1 MARAYTTAELDAI
14 LTNVGAVG
22 PARKALA
29 DKIRAAVAAGTLR
42 GEARDTLVK
51 KEIAK
56 FVHYY
61 NNSIAK
67 KGHVLDP
74 TGKDKFTR
82 GHSAAHRL
90 YNALQ
95 KTPVGSRASSRAAS
109 RAPSRGASPA
119 PSPTGSRGSRP
130 DSRPRASS
138 RASSRGSRENPFA
151 IVKYKAPGSKSRSR
165 SRGSRNLLN
174 YRNPLEIGAAN
185 ASLTLAGAAAKL
197 AGSRS
202 RSRSRSRK
210 VEVASSR
217 SRSRSRKAAVA
228 AAVAEVR
235 RVAAAAAAANS
246 GPAAAAAASPSKGK
260 YTRKAPPPT
269 GYPNSGSL
277 PTLFYTTPKGVKYQ
291 WSIKVETKSRG
302 HAMIVKTAGPVG
314 NTTVY
319 PGKVITGEGN
329 TTRGRPPVE
338 MAKFLAY
345 KEYEAKVKEGYH
357 E

>member
-29 DKIRAAVAAGTLR
+29 EKIKAAVSAGTLR
-42 GEARDTLVK
+42 GEARETLLK

-61 NNSIAK
+61 NNSIVS

-90 YNALQ
+90 FNALQ
-95 KTPVGSRASSRAAS
+95 KTPVGSRAPSRAASPAGSRASSRAAS
-109 RAPSRGASPA
+109 PA
-119 PSPTGSRGSRP
+119 GSRP
-130 DSRPRASS
+130 GSRPRASS

-210 VEVASSR
+210 AAASNSR

-235 RVAAAAAAANS
+235 RVAAAAGGGGSAASAAAS
-246 GPAAAAAASPSKGK
+246 PAAAASPKGK
-260 YTRKAPPPT
+260 YTRKALPPT

-277 PTLFYTTPKGVKYQ
+277 PTLFHTTVKGVRYQ
-291 WSIKVETKSRG
+291 WSIKVEAKSRG
-302 HAMIVKTAGPVG
+302 QAIIIKTAGPVG

-329 TTRGRPPVE
+329 TTRGRPPLE